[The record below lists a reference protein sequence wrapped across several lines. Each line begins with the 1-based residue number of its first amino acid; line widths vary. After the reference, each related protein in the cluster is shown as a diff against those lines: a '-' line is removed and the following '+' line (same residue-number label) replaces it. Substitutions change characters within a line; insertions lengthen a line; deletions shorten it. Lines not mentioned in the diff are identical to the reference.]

1 MKRPVFLLFVNL
13 FIGLY
18 FIFNHLGF
26 LSQSTLA
33 GVFNELMSIPFLIAL
48 VISTI
53 ISFREFMQ
61 NGIRNGFFYF
71 LAFLAGAGMTLVL
84 ILLTFTFN

>member
-1 MKRPVFLLFVNL
+1 
-13 FIGLY
+13 
-18 FIFNHLGF
+18 
-26 LSQSTLA
+26 
-33 GVFNELMSIPFLIAL
+33 LMSIPFLIAL